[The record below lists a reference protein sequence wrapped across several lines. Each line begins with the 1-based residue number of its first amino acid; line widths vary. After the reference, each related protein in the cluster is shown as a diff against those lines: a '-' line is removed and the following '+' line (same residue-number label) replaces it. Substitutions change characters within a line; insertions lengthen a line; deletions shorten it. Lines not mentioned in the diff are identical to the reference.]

1 MASIDID
8 EVKVQIRELKIRNKY
23 GIHARP
29 AAMFVKTAASYD
41 AEVMVEK
48 EGMKVSGKSI
58 MGLLTLEGS
67 RGCMLRLTAE
77 GPDAIAALD
86 ALQDLIENK
95 FFED

>member
-1 MASIDID
+1 MANIDIN
-8 EVKVQIRELKIRNKY
+8 ELGVQIRELKIRNKY

-29 AAMFVKTAASYD
+29 AAMFVKTAGSYD

-58 MGLLTLEGS
+58 MGLLTLEGYK
-67 RGCMLRLTAE
+67 GCVLRITAD

-86 ALQDLIENK
+86 ALQDLIENN
-95 FFED
+95 FFEE